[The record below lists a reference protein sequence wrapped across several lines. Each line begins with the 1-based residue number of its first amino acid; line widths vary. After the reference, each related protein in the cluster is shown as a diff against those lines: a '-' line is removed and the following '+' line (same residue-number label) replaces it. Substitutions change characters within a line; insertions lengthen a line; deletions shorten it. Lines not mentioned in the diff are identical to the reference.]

1 MRFKGAASWGLSEA
15 RLWVLRSMERFPD
28 TGSNPAQM
36 GIGVSYNN
44 GILRENSMECV
55 LGLSRLK
62 GA

>member
-1 MRFKGAASWGLSEA
+1 MRIKGAASWGLSEA
-15 RLWVLRSMERFPD
+15 RLWVLRSMEGLPD

-44 GILRENSMECV
+44 GVLRENSMESE

-62 GA
+62 GT

>member
-1 MRFKGAASWGLSEA
+1 MRIRGAASWGLSEA
-15 RLWVLRSMERFPD
+15 RPWVLRSMEGLPD
-28 TGSNPAQM
+28 TGPNPAQM

-44 GILRENSMECV
+44 RVLRENSMESV